1 MDTNKLLM
9 LMKARSKSGK
19 PFEMTVSGVSML
31 PFLKEGD
38 TLTVQQLDKYEIGDI
53 LVFPYKNEGTLVHRL
68 LKIEDGWLYCKG
80 DNAFRTEDIT
90 VEQAFGKVVA
100 VSGKQP
106 EPKGRQLEVLCK
118 SSMRIGELFVRCG
131 RNVELA
137 KKHLLY
143 KSYQKA
149 FLNQQISLI

>member
-1 MDTNKLLM
+1 ML

-31 PFLKEGD
+31 PFMKKGD
-38 TLTVQQLDKYEIGDI
+38 IITVQRLDKYEIGDI
-53 LVFPYKNEGTLVHRL
+53 LVFPYKNEGMLVHRL
-68 LKIEDGWLYCKG
+68 LKIEDGRLYCKG

-90 VEQAFGKVVA
+90 SEQVLGKVVT
-100 VSGKQP
+100 VNEKGP
-106 EPKGRQLEVLCK
+106 EPYGRRLKVLCK